1 MGCCGSAERTK
12 REWRPLEDRSC
23 TDLPWFLLFTVFCVG
38 MGSIC
43 GFTIVTGGAA
53 RLVFGY
59 DSYGNTCGQRNEQIE
74 GVRLSGLDHTDRK
87 FVFFLDPCN
96 IDIVQRKIKSMA
108 LCVSLCPTEELKT
121 YQDLKRFAMSNGS
134 ELCSYELAGHKY
146 PGLPERFSKC
156 PKLPVPPSKPLPV
169 FNRCTPLDISC
180 YAKFAEAVVTFVS
193 DNSVLHRLIA
203 GVAASKEIIIGL
215 CVLALVL
222 SMTLM
227 MIIRYI
233 SAVLVWILTSLVVL
247 GSLAGTS
254 VLWWLYIDH
263 RLYGN
268 DTTTKVT
275 KEVKEEVKEEVE
287 IRRDN
292 GQALLVYAIAATVF
306 TIILLLL
313 MLFMRKRVALTIALF
328 HVAGKVFI
336 HLPLLTL
343 QPFVTFLA
351 LLLFWIYWVLVLLF
365 LGTTGNPVQNEET
378 GLTEFR
384 LTGPL
389 QYLTWYHAV
398 GLVWISEF
406 ILACQQ
412 MTVAGAVVTYYFTRD
427 KNRLPVTPIL
437 SSVLRLVRY
446 HLGTVA
452 KGSFIITL
460 VKIPRLIL
468 MYIHNQLK
476 GKENACARCL
486 LKTCICCLWCLEKC
500 LNYLNQNAY
509 AATAINSTSFCT
521 SARDAFVI
529 LVENALRVATIN
541 AIGDFVLFLGKI
553 LIVTSTAFAGVL
565 LLNYQRDYA
574 EWLLPLI
581 IVCLFAFLVAH
592 CFLSIFEIV
601 VDVLFLCFA
610 IDTKYNDGTPGKEF
624 FMDKA
629 LMEFVESSRRL
640 ERAVERGRSRVKE
653 AVSEGAEMKPMV
665 SDSGGGGGWARQKSM
680 SQEEEAG
687 AGPEEGGGEW
697 EELQEFQ
704 VYYLLV
710 GVLVDWVLT
719 EQSSFVLCL
728 SEDVVLFLCVYLP
741 TSTLFLF
748 VSLLHTPN
756 PSSSTATTAK
766 AAAVT
771 AAS

>member
-1 MGCCGSAERTK
+1 MGCCGSTERTK
-12 REWRPLEDRSC
+12 REWKPLEDRSC

-43 GFTIVTGGAA
+43 GFTIVSGGAS

-74 GVRLSGLDHTDRK
+74 GVRLSGLDQTDK
-87 FVFFLDPCN
+87 KYVFFLDPCN

-108 LCVSLCPTEELKT
+108 LCVSLCPYEEMKT
-121 YQDLKRFAMSNGS
+121 YDHLKRFAMQNGS

-146 PGLPERFSKC
+146 PGHPDRFDKC
-156 PKLPVPPSKPLPV
+156 PKLPVPPSKALPV
-169 FNRCTPLDISC
+169 FNRCTPVDISC

-193 DNSVLHRLIA
+193 DNSMLHRLIA
-203 GVAASKEIIIGL
+203 GVMASKEIIVGL
-215 CVLALVL
+215 CLLALVL
-222 SMTLM
+222 SMILM
-227 MIIRYI
+227 VIIRYI
-233 SAVLVWILTSLVVL
+233 SAVLVWILTALVVL

-263 RLYGN
+263 RLTGN
-268 DTTTKVT
+268 NTST
-275 KEVKEEVKEEVE
+275 KEAKEEAREEEEVT
-287 IRRDN
+287 RDN
-292 GQALLVYAIAATVF
+292 VQGLLVYAIAATVF
-306 TIILLLL
+306 TVILLLL

-343 QPFVTFLA
+343 QPFCTFLA
-351 LLLFWIYWVLVLLF
+351 LVVFWLYWILVLLF
-365 LGTTGNPVQNEET
+365 LGTTGNPIQNEET

-384 LTGPL
+384 LTGAL

-398 GLVWISEF
+398 GLIWISEF

-427 KNRLPVTPIL
+427 KGRLPVTPIL

-460 VKIPRLIL
+460 VKIPRLLL

-476 GKENACARCL
+476 GKENACARCM

-529 LVENALRVATIN
+529 LVENALRVAAIN
-541 AIGDFVLFLGKI
+541 AVGDFVLFLGKV

-574 EWLLPLI
+574 EWVLPLI
-581 IVCLFAFLVAH
+581 IVCLFSFLVAH

-610 IDTKYNDGTPGKEF
+610 IDTKYNDGTPGREF
-624 FMDKA
+624 YMDKA
-629 LMEFVESSRRL
+629 LMEFVENSRKL
-640 ERAVERGRSRVKE
+640 ERVVERGRSRPKE
-653 AVSEGAEMKPMV
+653 VVSEGAEMKPMAP
-665 SDSGGGGGWARQKSM
+665 G
-680 SQEEEAG
+680 
-687 AGPEEGGGEW
+687 
-697 EELQEFQ
+697 
-704 VYYLLV
+704 
-710 GVLVDWVLT
+710 T
-719 EQSSFVLCL
+719 SS
-728 SEDVVLFLCVYLP
+728 
-741 TSTLFLF
+741 
-748 VSLLHTPN
+748 
-756 PSSSTATTAK
+756 A
-766 AAAVT
+766 
-771 AAS
+771 

>member
-23 TDLPWFLLFTVFCVG
+23 TDLPWLLLFTVFCVG

-43 GFTIVTGGAA
+43 SFTIVTGGAA

-59 DSYGNTCGQRNEQIE
+59 DSYGNTCGRRNELIE

-87 FVFFLDPCN
+87 FIFFLDPCN
-96 IDIVQRKIKSMA
+96 VDVVQRKIKSTA

-121 YQDLKRFAMSNGS
+121 YQDLKSFAMLNGS

-169 FNRCTPLDISC
+169 FNRCTPVDISC

-222 SMTLM
+222 SMILM
-227 MIIRYI
+227 VIIRYI
-233 SAVLVWILTSLVVL
+233 SAVLVWILTAMVVL

-268 DTTTKVT
+268 YTTNQ
-275 KEVKEEVKEEVE
+275 VKEEAELNTE
-287 IRRDN
+287 N
-292 GQALLVYAIAATVF
+292 GQALLVYAGAATAF

-336 HLPLLTL
+336 HLPLLAL
-343 QPFVTFLA
+343 QPFVTFFA
-351 LLLFWIYWVLVLLF
+351 LLLFWIYWILVLLF
-365 LGTTGNPVQNEET
+365 LGTSGNSVQNEET

-398 GLVWISEF
+398 GLVWITEF

-446 HLGTVA
+446 HMGTVA
-452 KGSFIITL
+452 KGAFIITL
-460 VKIPRLIL
+460 VKIPRLFL

-541 AIGDFVLFLGKI
+541 AVGDFVLFLGKV

-581 IVCLFAFLVAH
+581 IVCLFSFLVAH

-640 ERAVERGRSRVKE
+640 GRAVERGRSRVKE
-653 AVSEGAEMKPMV
+653 AVSEGAGMKPMV
-665 SDSGGGGGWARQKSM
+665 SDSRGDLLS
-680 SQEEEAG
+680 EEVEL
-687 AGPEEGGGEW
+687 EHGGEW

-719 EQSSFVLCL
+719 EQNGFVLCL
-728 SEDVVLFLCVYLP
+728 SEDVVLFLCVCLP

-748 VSLLHTPN
+748 VSLLQAPSPALF
-756 PSSSTATTAK
+756 PSSSK
-766 AAAVT
+766 S
-771 AAS
+771 ASS